1 MTAGLGEAALARAI
15 ADGSWDAMVARTLAT
30 PEVAAALDGLA
41 RTAGDA
47 AYVAADEAARGIGAR
62 YGAFFVDRLDP
73 AIANAVR
80 TMTTKQTQ
88 RFSADVVEGLRRAVG
103 VGLEQGIGPR
113 ATARLMR
120 GVVGLG
126 PKQVKAV
133 ANYRLALESGD
144 FAKARGY
151 QLRDHR
157 YAHSGNLS
165 PDRIDTMVDA
175 YQRRMVGWTAET
187 NARTMALEAQRVGQQ
202 ESWRQAA
209 ADGVIDGVAVEKEW
223 VATLDNRV
231 RDEHAA
237 MNGAT
242 APLDGQYSNGDSYPG
257 ESDPW
262 NCRCAEVYRVVRG
275 IA

>member
-1 MTAGLGEAALARAI
+1 MSAELGEAALARAV
-15 ADGSWDAMVARTLAT
+15 ADGTWDAMVARTLAT
-30 PEVAAALDGLA
+30 PEVSAALDGLA

-47 AYVAADEAARGIGAR
+47 AYIGADEAARGIGAR

-103 VGLEQGIGPR
+103 LGLERGINPR
-113 ATARLMR
+113 ETARLMR

-126 PKQVKAV
+126 PKQVEAV
-133 ANYRLALESGD
+133 SNYRAALESGD
-144 FAKARGY
+144 FAKARRY
-151 QLRDHR
+151 ELRDRR
-157 YAHSGNLS
+157 YAHSGTLS

-175 YQRRMVGWTAET
+175 YQRRMVTWTAET

-202 ESWRQAA
+202 ASWRQAA
-209 ADGVIDGVAVEKEW
+209 DDGVIEGVAVEKVW

-231 RDEHAA
+231 RAEHEA
-237 MNGAT
+237 MHELS